1 MRKPFWIP
9 LIAAF
14 GTMIVLYLIGFLA
27 KIDFL
32 VFKVSSSYT
41 EISLLPIFVGIG
53 VGFISEKIVK
63 SKA

>member
-14 GTMIVLYLIGFLA
+14 GTMLVLYLIGFVG

-32 VFKVSSSYT
+32 AFKVSSSYT
-41 EISLLPIFVGIG
+41 EIALLPIVLGIG
-53 VGFISEKIVK
+53 VGFISERIMK

>member
-53 VGFISEKIVK
+53 VGFISEKFVK
-63 SKA
+63 SRG